1 MTLYAGAYGL
11 SFKRCLTYWGMAMMA
26 LFLLLADWKLCRPA
40 FSFCRWAA
48 LAALAGWLMLNC
60 LPVDALVARNQVDR
74 YLDGASQTLSVEYLT
89 SLSYAVMPQLERLA
103 GQKVLTD
110 YGVRVSMDAV
120 LAEQRAEAAAE
131 CADWRSW
138 NLSAALAAGH

>member
-1 MTLYAGAYGL
+1 MDKKYAIVDMDGTLVDSMG
-11 SFKRCLTYWGMAMMA
+11 F
-26 LFLLLADWKLCRPA
+26 WKQL
-40 FSFCRWAA
+40 
-48 LAALAGWLMLNC
+48 G
-60 LPVDALVARNQVDR
+60 
-74 YLDGASQTLSVEYLT
+74 VEYLT